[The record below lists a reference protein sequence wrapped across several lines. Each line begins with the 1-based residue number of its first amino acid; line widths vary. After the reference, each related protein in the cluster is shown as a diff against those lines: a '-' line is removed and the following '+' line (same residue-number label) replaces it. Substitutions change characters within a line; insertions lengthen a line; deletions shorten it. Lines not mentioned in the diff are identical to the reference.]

1 MAGPAEPARLARARA
16 LHARAI
22 AANSAA
28 RPAVAHALLGRALA
42 LLVGPDDRP
51 LEELVRA
58 LPGEAVGLVVRI
70 LITDAKAEAEL
81 RSLDGG
87 LQVLDQAARIAD
99 RHGDLSVTVSIN
111 NQRGLLLLRAG
122 DMAGALAGFRDAESG
137 FGDATA
143 LDRCNVL
150 LNRGVVQ
157 LNQGDLAAAR
167 SDLTRCAK
175 LAAEAQLDLLQ
186 AMAEHNVG
194 YLEFLAGNIVQGLDA
209 MQAAARPDAGIPM
222 GVSLLDR
229 ARLLVEAGLIR
240 EADDVLA
247 QAAAIFRRDRM
258 AQDLAETELARAE
271 CALLAGE
278 LAEARRLAARARG
291 RFRRRGNNR
300 WRRAAE
306 LVLLQGDLAAGRPP
320 SRLVAPA
327 LRLRA
332 ELAEDG
338 LRLPA
343 RTAGLIAGEAYLAS
357 GEVAAAAAVVDELG
371 TPDRGDPITGR
382 LHTRYVRARLDVARG
397 EPATAARQ
405 ARAGLRELAEYQAR
419 FGSID
424 VQTASAIHGRRL
436 AELSLSLAVRHGR
449 AAGVLAAAEQA
460 RAVSTRLPLVRPPE
474 DPQSAEL
481 LAELRRTVES
491 LRGGMRDAQAAASLL
506 RRRRELERAITA
518 RRWTLAGA
526 RGVRPTAGVA
536 EVRAATSAADVAM
549 VVFVAVDA
557 ALHAVVIDAGRLRLH
572 QLGGSAEITELV
584 RRVRADLDVL
594 AQPRLAGGLRAA
606 VRASFDRSA
615 SELAA
620 RLVTPLHVDGRRLVI
635 VSTGILGQLPW
646 GLLAPLRGVPIVVA
660 PSATAWL
667 TAELGSVR
675 RRRPD
680 VAAFAGPN
688 LVRAE
693 EEAAGVAAAWRS
705 GALHVG
711 ADAARPVLT
720 RALARADVV
729 HVAAHGTHQTENPL
743 FSSLRLADGVM
754 FAHELDQAARTPQ
767 HVVLSACELGLATI
781 RPGDEGLGLTSVL
794 LRLGTHSVVA
804 GVARVE
810 DEVAARTMI
819 AYHQRLAAG
828 ADSAA
833 ALAEATTALDGAA
846 AAPFVCFGAAWS
858 I

>member
-1 MAGPAEPARLARARA
+1 MAGSAEPARLARAQA

-28 RPAVAHALLGRALA
+28 RPAVAHALLQRALA
-42 LLVGPDDRP
+42 LLVGSDDRP
-51 LEELVRA
+51 LEELVGDLA
-58 LPGEAVGLVVRI
+58 ADAVGLVVRI

-81 RSLDGG
+81 RSVAGG
-87 LQVLDQAARIAD
+87 LQVLDQAARIAE
-99 RHGDLSVTVSIN
+99 RRGDLSVAVSIN

-122 DMAGALAGFRDAESG
+122 DMTGALAGFRAAESG
-137 FGDATA
+137 FGDATP

-157 LNQGDLAAAR
+157 LNQGDLTAAR
-167 SDLTRCAK
+167 TDLTRCAK
-175 LAAEAQLDLLQ
+175 LAAEAQLDLLEV
-186 AMAEHNVG
+186 MAEHNVG
-194 YLEFLAGNIVQGLDA
+194 YLEFLAGNIVEGLDA
-209 MQAAARPDAGIPM
+209 MQAAARPEAGIPM

-229 ARLLVEAGLIR
+229 ARLLVEAGLTR

-247 QAAAIFRRDRM
+247 QAADIFRRDRM

-278 LAEARRLAARARG
+278 LGEARRLAARARG

-320 SRLVAPA
+320 SRLVGPA

-332 ELAEDG
+332 ELADEG
-338 LRLPA
+338 PQLLA

-357 GEVAAAAAVVDELG
+357 GDVAAAAAVVEELG
-371 TPDRGDPITGR
+371 APRRGDPITGR

-397 EPATAARQ
+397 ESATAARQ
-405 ARAGLRELAEYQAR
+405 VRAGLRELAEYQAR

-424 VQTASAIHGRRL
+424 LQTASAIHGRRL
-436 AELSLSLAVRHGR
+436 AEFSLSLAVRDRR
-449 AAGVLAAAEQA
+449 AAGVLVAAERA
-460 RAVSTRLPLVRPPE
+460 RAVSTRLPLVRPPD

-491 LRGGMRDAQAAASLL
+491 LRGGMQDASASLL
-506 RRRRELERAITA
+506 RQRRELERAITS
-518 RRWTLAGA
+518 RRWTLAGGRA
-526 RGVRPTAGVA
+526 VRPPARVA
-536 EVRAATSAADVAM
+536 EIRAATSDADVTM
-549 VVFVAVDA
+549 VVFVEVDA
-557 ALHAVVIDAGRLRLH
+557 ALHAVVIDDGRLRLH
-572 QLGGSAEITELV
+572 QLGGSAEITEQV

-594 AQPRLAGGLRAA
+594 AQSRLPGGLRAA
-606 VRASFDRSA
+606 VRASFDRSVA
-615 SELAA
+615 GLAA
-620 RLVTPLHVDGRRLVI
+620 RLVAPLQVDGRRLVI

-646 GLLAPLRGVPIVVA
+646 GLLPPLRGVPVVVA

-667 TAELGSVR
+667 SARAGSVR

-688 LVRAE
+688 LMRAE

-705 GALHVG
+705 GARHVG
-711 ADAARPVLT
+711 ADATGPILT

-729 HVAAHGTHQTENPL
+729 HVAAHGIHQTENPL

-794 LRLGTHSVVA
+794 LRLGTQSVVA

-828 ADSAA
+828 HDSAA
-833 ALAEATTALDGAA
+833 ALAEATNAIDGA
-846 AAPFVCFGAAWS
+846 AAPFVCFGASWCV
-858 I
+858 